1 MQRFNEVTEAHCDT
15 SCRFVWAPASIGR
28 FWDLVANEPGLQKLY
43 FSRQSAAYLI
53 QFAQYAGLATGPVLD
68 YGSGPGYLAKAL
80 VESGYDTT
88 ALEFSES
95 SSERVN
101 KLISPV
107 ANWHGCVV
115 AKTVPTPLPDA
126 SFSWVFSIE
135 TYEHLLDEWI
145 EGYFRDMY
153 RVLRS
158 SGCLLLTTPYME
170 NLDDELIVCPSCE
183 NRFHRWGHL
192 RAVSPHDLMTHARDA
207 GYEIVFCRSINLRA
221 VTNYVQHP
229 SIKDLSMR
237 TLGTWMKDKYHR
249 LLERNRAPQF
259 PDQYRVRSLP
269 DGPHLVLVAKKQP

>member
-1 MQRFNEVTEAHCDT
+1 
-15 SCRFVWAPASIGR
+15 VWGPTSIGR

-43 FSRQSAAYLI
+43 FSRQNAAYLI
-53 QFAQYAGLATGPVLD
+53 QLARYAGLGRGPVLD
-68 YGSGPGYLAKAL
+68 YGCGPGYLAKAL
-80 VESGYDTT
+80 VDSGYDTT

-95 SSERVN
+95 SADRVK
-101 KLISPV
+101 KLIPPA
-107 ANWHGCVV
+107 ANWHGCI
-115 AKTVPTPLPDA
+115 ASKTLPTPLPDA

-145 EGYFRDMY
+145 KGYFRDMY

-158 SGCLLLTTPYME
+158 RGCLLLTTPYME
-170 NLDDELIVCPSCE
+170 NLDDELIVCPACE

-192 RAVSPHDLMTHARDA
+192 RAVRPRDLMTHARDA

-221 VTNYVQHP
+221 VTNYVQRP
-229 SIKDLSMR
+229 SIRDLSMR